1 MSRTGGGQSATRQWG
16 LKTKLVL
23 AMLLVGLIPLLI
35 GLATSFIQGTRE
47 IEEVSGSS
55 FAGLARETARK
66 LDLVLS
72 EEVAKN
78 VRISTDTKLVQALE
92 ARRDELMAM
101 SDSQRTAYLD
111 RQADAWDANDPAVTE
126 RITDNPLA
134 EVLRQY
140 HTGTYRD
147 PAHPMPVEMRSPT
160 RALFV
165 TDSSGSLVAS
175 INAGVA
181 FRHDRQGWW
190 QGAFHGGV
198 GQPYLGP
205 LYFDERL
212 DRYVFSLSLPVMD
225 RVRYQAIGVLHRV
238 YDAKEFLDPAVYPV
252 RFGKTGHAML
262 IDNEGTV
269 LSCPVLPTGVRVPD
283 ESLIPL
289 VTRVQPGWTKAGS
302 DGHGREQT
310 SIIGYAQL
318 PETSRMARASTGG
331 SWHMFVW
338 QSSEELFAP
347 VEHLLSW
354 IAAVGVLAIGL
365 LAGFG
370 YLVASRVVTPIRKLQ
385 EAAKLVGRGEFQ
397 APLTL
402 QTGDEI
408 QDLAEEFNRMNAQL
422 QASFAGLSDQIELKE
437 QEAKYL
443 KESTDQ
449 ILDSVPDPVVI
460 LDSHGR
466 AEYMNSAARSAFQ
479 AGSGTPAEATL
490 FDILPIDSATKASLR
505 ADFHRY
511 AAARDNWSGSEEE
524 REEGPVEPRDPLSPR
539 SSANQKPPRREI
551 QIGSRLYRYDWFVVT
566 GPTQDA
572 NRFGYVLRDTTEESR
587 THDQMIQAEK
597 ADSLGLLC
605 AGIGH
610 ELNNP
615 LYSLMGL
622 GEAIQQE
629 GDPTRIKA
637 MAKDIVQ
644 HGRRMA
650 SIIQDFTGLAQSEAK
665 ARWIKVDVNELLKQA
680 LQQVLLLHEC
690 EHLDIHT
697 QLGTLPKLMGKPDD
711 IRQALTT
718 VITNAI
724 QAMKGSGRLSLTTEM
739 EDGLIKIKVQDSGPG
754 IPKSYLNRVFDPFFT
769 TKGPGYGSGLGL
781 TVARRIMKKYGGQ
794 IELQTEEGQGTICVL
809 AFPIHE
815 ISTVKDRS

>member
-1 MSRTGGGQSATRQWG
+1 MSRNGGGQSTIRKWG
-16 LKTKLVL
+16 LKGKLVL

-35 GLATSFIQGTRE
+35 GLAMSFIQGTRE

-55 FAGLARETARK
+55 FSGLARETARK

-78 VRISTDTKLVQALE
+78 VRISTDTQVVQALE
-92 ARRDELMAM
+92 SRRDELMAM
-101 SDSQRTAYLD
+101 SDTQRSAYLD
-111 RQADAWDANDPAVTE
+111 RQAEAWDAKDPRLTE
-126 RITDNPLA
+126 AITQHSLA

-140 HTGTYRD
+140 QTGTYRD

-165 TDSSGSLVAS
+165 TDSRGSLVAS
-175 INAGVA
+175 INSDVGY
-181 FRHDRQGWW
+181 RHDGEAWW
-190 QGAFHGGV
+190 QGAFKGGV

-212 DRYVFSLSLPVMD
+212 NRYVFSLSLPVMD
-225 RVRYQAIGVLHRV
+225 RVRYEAIGVLHRV

-262 IDNEGTV
+262 IDSEGTV

-289 VTRVQPGWTKAGS
+289 VTGVLPGWTKAGS
-302 DGHGREQT
+302 DGHGGTQT

-347 VEHLLSW
+347 VQHLLSW
-354 IAAVGVLAIGL
+354 IAAVGVVAIGL
-365 LAGFG
+365 LVGIG
-370 YLVASRVVTPIRKLQ
+370 YLVASRVVTPIRRLQ
-385 EAAKLVGRGEFQ
+385 EAAKRVGRGEFQ
-397 APLTL
+397 PPLTL
-402 QTGDEI
+402 QTEDEI
-408 QDLAEEFNRMNAQL
+408 QELAEEFNRMNARL

-460 LDSHGR
+460 LDSQGR
-466 AEYMNSAARSAFQ
+466 TEYMNSAARSAFQ
-479 AGSGTPAEATL
+479 LGVGPSADATL
-490 FDILPIDSATKASLR
+490 FDVLPIDGPTKASLR

-511 AAARDNWSGSEEE
+511 AAAQDNGSGTEEE
-524 REEGPVEPRDPLSPR
+524 REDGPVEPRDPLSPR
-539 SSANQKPPRREI
+539 SIAKPKPPRREI
-551 QIGSRLYRYDWFVVT
+551 QIGSRIYRYDWFVVT
-566 GPTQDA
+566 GPSEDA
-572 NRFGYVLRDTTEESR
+572 RRFGYVLRDTTDESR

-629 GDPTRIKA
+629 GDPSRIKA

-650 SIIQDFTGLAQSEAK
+650 SIIQDFTGLAQVEAK
-665 ARWIKVDVNELLKQA
+665 AQWVEVDVNELLKQA
-680 LQQVLLLHEC
+680 LQQVLLLHES
-690 EHLDIHT
+690 EHLTIHT
-697 QLGTLPKLMGKPDD
+697 RLGDLPKLMGKPDD

-724 QAMKGSGRLSLTTEM
+724 QAMHGTGRLALTTET
-739 EDGLIKIKVQDSGPG
+739 EQGLIKIKVQDSGPG

-769 TKGPGYGSGLGL
+769 TKGPGSGSGLGL

-794 IELQTEEGQGTICVL
+794 IELQSEEGQGTICVL
-809 AFPIHE
+809 AFPVHE